1 MVLVF
6 LLLLLFGGFVIYLHG
21 FVGALLLG
29 LLFTAPLYGLVDF
42 FLWLGLKRLHARRP
56 SNEPN
61 ATLKPSISIL
71 VCARNEEKNLPQ
83 CLDALLAQDYEG
95 DWEIWVANDR
105 STDSTSAIL
114 KSYSSQYPSRVH
126 FIEIAQLPEVGL
138 SPKKFAIQCLV
149 EKSQAD
155 LLLLTDA
162 DCTMGPKW
170 ASSMAN
176 SFGSHKEWVSGYSF
190 FPSQGIHKSLLN
202 GLQALDFQSHRTVD
216 AAGVAL
222 GFPITA
228 CGQNLAYRRSLFMEL
243 GGFTGVDKILSGD
256 DDLLMHKLA
265 RHRPHAIHYNTDPD
279 SFVCSQ
285 GATTW
290 KGAWEQRKRWAS
302 KTVHYPPATF
312 LFLLLVFLW
321 FVLLF
326 VGPWIGLTYYLHS
339 HDLTLLGFI
348 ILAFL
353 WKMAWD
359 YFVMRAGASL
369 FHSKHTLK
377 WFLPMSFLQI
387 PMIVGAVFW
396 GIAGRFRWKA

>member
-1 MVLVF
+1 M
-6 LLLLLFGGFVIYLHG
+6 GGFVWYLHG
-21 FVGALLLG
+21 LVGAFVLG
-29 LLFTAPLYGLVDF
+29 ILFTAPLYGIVDL
-42 FLWLGLKRLHARRP
+42 FLWLGLQRLRKNPSRRESFLTPPP
-56 SNEPN
+56 S
-61 ATLKPSISIL
+61 LSIL
-71 VCARNEEKNLPQ
+71 VCARNEEEQLPL
-83 CLDALLAQDYEG
+83 CLEALLAQDYEG
-95 DWEIWVANDR
+95 QWEILVANDR
-105 STDSTSAIL
+105 STDSTLAIL
-114 KSYSSQYPSRVH
+114 DSYCQKFPSRIRSCH
-126 FIEIAQLPEVGL
+126 INQLPEEGI
-138 SPKKFAIQCLV
+138 SPKKNAIRCLV
-149 EKSQAD
+149 EMSQAD

-170 ASSMAN
+170 ATSMTR
-176 SFGSHKEWVSGYSF
+176 SFGSNKDWVSGYSY
-190 FPSQGIHKSLLN
+190 FPSQGEHNSLLN

-228 CGQNLAYRRSLFMEL
+228 CGQNLAYRRSLFIEL
-243 GGFTGVDKILSGD
+243 GGFAGVDKILSGD

-265 RHRPHAIHYNTDPD
+265 HVRPQAIHYNVDPD
-279 SFVCSQ
+279 SFVRSL

-312 LFLLLVFLW
+312 LFLLLIFLW

-326 VGPWIGLTYYLHS
+326 IGPWIGLAYSLHT
-339 HDLTLLGFI
+339 HDLILLGFSV
-348 ILAFL
+348 LAFL

-359 YFVMRAGASL
+359 YLVMRAGASL
-369 FHSKHTLK
+369 FHSKYTLK

-396 GIAGRFRWKA
+396 GTAGRFRWKS